1 MANYTQEQLNSGSLG
16 EALAAGIDYT
26 FTLATPAYASQSVYG
41 GNAYFSI
48 DSSTFTNAGL
58 QGSSTNQK
66 VGSLWSGQVL
76 PFSSPNVN
84 TTVNDTFIFDIV
96 GDTRGSG
103 AQISLTSTAGVI
115 IQGVVNSITG
125 SNFISGDSI
134 TISQNDLQ
142 AAGFAN
148 ADRSAIMDIFPD
160 KINRDYISSD
170 LRGALNTFTGD
181 VSQSLFISRSF
192 NPDSST
198 SAGTSTISFSI
209 RQDVG
214 AGNGSFDFT
223 PNQTIPVNSY
233 YLKSTGHMTLN
244 ITN

>member
-1 MANYTQEQLNSGSLG
+1 MAAYTQEQLNSGSLG

-26 FTLATPAYASQSVYG
+26 FTFATPAYASQSVYG
-41 GNAYFSI
+41 GNAYFSM

-66 VGSLWSGQVL
+66 VGSLWPNERL
-76 PFSSPNVN
+76 PFSSPNVT
-84 TTVNDTFIFDIV
+84 TTVNDTFTFDVV
-96 GDTRGSG
+96 GTTRGSG
-103 AQISLTSTAGVI
+103 AQIELTSTAGVI
-115 IQGVVNSITG
+115 TEGFVNSITG

-148 ADRSAIMDIFPD
+148 ANRSAIMDLFPD
-160 KINRDYISSD
+160 KIDGNYISSD

-214 AGNGSFDFT
+214 SGNGSFDFT
-223 PNQTIPVNSY
+223 PNQTIPVASY